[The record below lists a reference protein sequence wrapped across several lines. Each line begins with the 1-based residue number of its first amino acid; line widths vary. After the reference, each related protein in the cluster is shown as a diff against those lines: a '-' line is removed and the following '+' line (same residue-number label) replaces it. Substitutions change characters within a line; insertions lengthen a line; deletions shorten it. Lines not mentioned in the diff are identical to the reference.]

1 MKRAAAVEVAR
12 ALDFAARKHRD
23 QRRKGAS
30 AEPYI
35 NHPAEV
41 ARLVAEATGGRPLAV
56 LLAALLHDTVEDTQ
70 TTLDELE
77 REFGTDVAALV
88 AEVTDD
94 KRLPK
99 AERKRLQ
106 VEHAGTRSSG
116 AKLIKIADKTSNLRS
131 LLESPPTDWDLQR
144 PARVLRVGEAR
155 GGRLPRREP
164 EARARVRRRVPR
176 RRRGAPKLEP
186 RCSARSPSMSRSTR
200 APTACASS
208 PRDSEDATCR
218 RVATTSGCRRSGRAN
233 DCYGA

>member
-1 MKRAAAVEVAR
+1 MMKRAAAVEVAR

-131 LLESPPTDWDLQR
+131 LVDSPPTDWDLQR
-144 PARVLRVGEAR
+144 
-155 GGRLPRREP
+155 RREYFEWAKAVVDRMRGTHP
-164 EARARVRRRVPR
+164 GLERRF
-176 RRRGAPKLEP
+176 
-186 RCSARSPSMSRSTR
+186 
-200 APTACASS
+200 
-208 PRDSEDATCR
+208 DDAY
-218 RVATTSGCRRSGRAN
+218 ALKP
-233 DCYGA
+233 

>member
-12 ALDFAARKHRD
+12 ALDFAARKHRN
-23 QRRKGAS
+23 QRRKGATQ
-30 AEPYI
+30 EPYI

-77 REFGTDVAALV
+77 REFGSDVAALV

-99 AERKRLQ
+99 ADRKRLQ
-106 VEHAGTRSSG
+106 IEHAGTRSRG

-131 LLESPPTDWDLQR
+131 LVDSPPTDWDLQR
-144 PARVLRVGEAR
+144 
-155 GGRLPRREP
+155 RREYF
-164 EARARVRRRVPR
+164 EWAKRVVDGC
-176 RRRGAPKLEP
+176 RGVNRKLE
-186 RCSARSPSMSRSTR
+186 R
-200 APTACASS
+200 AF
-208 PRDSEDATCR
+208 DDAYR
-218 RVATTSGCRRSGRAN
+218 EGVAALES
-233 DCYGA
+233 